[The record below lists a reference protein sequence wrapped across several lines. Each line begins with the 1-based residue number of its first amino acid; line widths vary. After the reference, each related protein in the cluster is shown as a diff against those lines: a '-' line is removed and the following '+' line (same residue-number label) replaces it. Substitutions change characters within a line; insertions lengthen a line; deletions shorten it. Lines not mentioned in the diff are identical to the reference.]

1 MEQTIDF
8 PFLDT
13 GSITA
18 VLEHL
23 KFNIYQQIGFQ
34 STNLLTTC
42 FIRVLYPN
50 LLHFKTTDIFQTST
64 IFFAKLI
71 CEKYSCYF
79 YLLSPNY

>member
-1 MEQTIDF
+1 MEETIDF
-8 PFLDT
+8 PFLDI

-71 CEKYSCYF
+71 YENIHVIF
-79 YLLSPNY
+79 T